1 VASHG
6 GRIVWAVNAVAQVLS
21 VLVGITLIAVG
32 VLETFFYRNQRFH
45 SIFLISPA
53 DYDAVRLWVRNVGV
67 YNMLMGLA
75 CLLGVLIVNVGDDT
89 VGRTLILAVC
99 AMHVVL
105 GVTLYLTERRL
116 GVSALGEALPPLA
129 VIILTVAWG

>member
-1 VASHG
+1 VG
-6 GRIVWAVNAVAQVLS
+6 AVNAVAQVLS
-21 VLVGITLIAVG
+21 VLVGLTLIAVG

-45 SIFLISPA
+45 SIFLIHPS
-53 DYDAVRLWVRNVGV
+53 DYDAVRLWTRNVGV

-89 VGRTLILAVC
+89 VGRTLILSVC

-116 GVSALGEALPPLA
+116 WFSALGESLPPLA
-129 VIILTVAWG
+129 VIVLTMTVG